1 MCVMYVC
8 PCMAVGG
15 TAARV
20 FRMSQAV
27 LTRTYVIEHVLTLA
41 IRLPSARGDTN
52 RISVDKV

>member
-1 MCVMYVC
+1 MYVC

-20 FRMSQAV
+20 FRMSQSV